1 MAKAKVDPAAGKAA
15 ADRAE
20 SLPSTGRPTKYV
32 PAYCDE
38 LIAFMSEG
46 YSLTA
51 FAGQIGVS
59 RATLNL
65 WMAANPEFMEA
76 VSRGKAARLLQWEK
90 IGMNV
95 AKEGGGPGS
104 STMIVFGL
112 KNMGGDEWS
121 APEKLEHVG
130 KDGGPIETRE
140 LSADEVRER
149 LKERGLPTSIFD
161 K

>member
-1 MAKAKVDPAAGKAA
+1 
-15 ADRAE
+15 
-20 SLPSTGRPTKYV
+20 
-32 PAYCDE
+32 
-38 LIAFMSEG
+38 MSEG

-90 IGMNV
+90 IGMSV

-121 APEKLEHVG
+121 APDRVESKVDMSAKVEVSPDAAFAELVGTLEGVARAATANHAPEGTVAEAGAPGTDPAAG
-130 KDGGPIETRE
+130 K
-140 LSADEVRER
+140 
-149 LKERGLPTSIFD
+149 
-161 K
+161 